1 MFKLFKLLF
10 TGQDNITLKTVA
22 DSSEDTC
29 TNCINDNG

>member
-10 TGQDNITLKTVA
+10 TGQDKVILKAVA

-29 TNCINDNG
+29 TNCRNG

>member
-10 TGQDNITLKTVA
+10 TGQDHVTLKAVA

-29 TNCINDNG
+29 TNCNNDNG

>member
-10 TGQDNITLKTVA
+10 TGQDKVILKAVA

-29 TNCINDNG
+29 TNCGNG